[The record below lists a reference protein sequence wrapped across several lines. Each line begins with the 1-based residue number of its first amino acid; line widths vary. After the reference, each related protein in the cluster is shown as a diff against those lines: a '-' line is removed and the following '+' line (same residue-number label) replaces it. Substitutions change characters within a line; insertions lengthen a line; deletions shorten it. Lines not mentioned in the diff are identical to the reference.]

1 MGILG
6 LQTYL
11 EKVVDGGCTSV
22 DIIEEAARHAPYC
35 PPGTKP
41 TIVVDSLCLMR
52 WLYSKTD
59 DYIFGGPWRFV
70 AHIVTELVRS
80 FQEKGID
87 LVFFFDGCV
96 CDAKVG
102 VWRSRRLQKSREIME
117 IYEKLRAHCW
127 MGDDRNLSCPNGT
140 AYALCFVVKH
150 LTSCKVFNA
159 VGECDNEVAR
169 YAETHQECF
178 AILSQDSDFS
188 IFNMRVLFLSILH
201 LDMGKLQT
209 RAYSSQAL
217 ARHLGIGSHLLPLFA
232 CLAGNDFVSKEQLTS
247 FHHSLGLRPYHH
259 GRHALLFE
267 RIATVICQRGWSATP
282 DMHMARSVGVDL
294 DSLLSGV
301 RMYDT
306 KEDSCK
312 LGLPRGIEV
321 ASWHLALEKYRH
333 AEIPPSVLQVLHSRE
348 IFLGETMEQQ
358 MSKNKLPANIL
369 FQEVRRRIY
378 WVLFKGDTSVVIT
391 EHVTYPGTIGV
402 RDEAVTC
409 IPLKIEGEV
418 PELRHLWSKD
428 PSLGFMRWQLFCGCL
443 QMETQMEKL
452 KRMPYVYLVFCCT
465 LRHLFLAG
473 VIQGME
479 INALILQCILPD
491 DMKLKFTER
500 HIPHSQVDPNL
511 VSISAHVMVGIQC
524 VTMAL
529 IACGQLSLVEDGAP
543 WMYFDGKLFHL
554 IYGDLLKLQ
563 TSFSSLIDDN
573 VAVNY
578 LYCRFWEHV
587 TSGSELHHSHHFLA
601 GMGK

>member
-11 EKVVDGGCTSV
+11 ENLVHGGCMPV
-22 DIIEEAARHAPYC
+22 DIVEAAARHVPYC

-52 WLYSKTD
+52 WLYNKTD
-59 DYIFGGPWRFV
+59 DYIFGGPWRFI

-80 FQEKGID
+80 FQERGID
-87 LVFFFDGCV
+87 LVFYFDGCV

-102 VWRSRRLQKSREIME
+102 MWRSRRLQKSREIME
-117 IYEKLRAHCW
+117 MYKKLQAGRW

-140 AYALCFVVKH
+140 AHALCFMVKH

-159 VGECDNEVAR
+159 VGECDSEVAR

-178 AILSQDSDFS
+178 GILSQDSDFS

-201 LDMGKLQT
+201 LDMGTLQT
-209 RAYSSQAL
+209 CAYSSRAL
-217 ARHLGIGSHLLPLFA
+217 ARHLNIGSHLLPLFA

-247 FHHSLGLRPYHH
+247 FHRSLGIPLHLR
-259 GRHALLFE
+259 GRHAFLFE

-282 DMHMARSVGVDL
+282 DIHVARSVGVDL
-294 DSLLSGV
+294 DSLLNGI

-306 KEDSCK
+306 KEDSCMLK
-312 LGLPRGIEV
+312 
-321 ASWHLALEKYRH
+321 S
-333 AEIPPSVLQVLHSRE
+333 PPCILQVLHSRE
-348 IFLGETMEQQ
+348 VFLGETMAQPI
-358 MSKNKLPANIL
+358 KNKVTAHIL
-369 FQEVRRRIY
+369 FREVRRRIY

-409 IPLKIEGEV
+409 IPLNIEGEV
-418 PELRHLWSKD
+418 PELRHLWSED
-428 PSLGFMRWQLFCGCL
+428 PSLGFMRWHLFCGCL

-452 KRMPYVYLVFCCT
+452 ETMPHVYLVFCCT

-473 VIQGME
+473 VISGME

-491 DMKLKFTER
+491 NMKLEFTER

-529 IACGQLSLVEDGAP
+529 IACGQFSVAEDSAP
-543 WMYFDGKLFHL
+543 WKYFDGKLFHL
-554 IYGDLLKLQ
+554 IYGDLRKLQ
-563 TSFSSLIDDN
+563 TSFSSLLHDN
-573 VAVNY
+573 VDIKY

-587 TSGSELHHSHHFLA
+587 TSGSTLQHSHHILA
-601 GMGK
+601 SMSK